1 MTEPKE
7 RTADRTADWT
17 DERGTSEEGKSPCQR
32 ERAADWTVK
41 GEGGGGRG
49 GERGTSDPSDEGS
62 SVDSAPPAVQRS
74 RAQSKQSPARL
85 QVLELEIRSG
95 RNGPAVVSGISFAVR
110 PGAVLGLVGE
120 SGSGKTTVALALLG
134 HTRRGLS
141 VAGGEIRVDGT
152 DLLRLKPAALRALR
166 GAVVSYVPQDP
177 AAALNPA
184 LRVGYQLREVL
195 RVHPGRSA
203 DPDARIREVLREAS
217 LDAAPDLLRRYPHQL
232 SGGQQQRIGLAM
244 AFACRPALIVL
255 DEPTTGLDV
264 STQRRVLDTVRQLCR
279 GYGVAAVYVSHDLA
293 VVSEL
298 ADEVAV
304 MYAGRIVETGPAGAL
319 FAGPRHPY
327 TRGLL
332 AAVPEP
338 GGDRPLT
345 GIPGQQP
352 PPGRRGPGCAFAAR
366 CELVLEQCHHD
377 EPELIPLS
385 AGRTIPSPE
394 AASPHPGTTT
404 PSPRATIPSLHA
416 VRCWR
421 AAEVPAARPG
431 LPRPRVAAGPGPA
444 ALLSVR
450 GVSARYHGVPALS
463 GIDLDLPARGCVA
476 VVGESGSGK
485 TTLARCIT
493 GLQQD
498 WAGQVMLRG
507 VPLARAARH
516 RPKQVLQQIQY
527 VFQNPYTSLNPR
539 KTVGQIVAE
548 PVQRF
553 LGLPRGEQADRVVQ
567 VLEDVALGGSF
578 LARYPDQLSGGE
590 RQRVA
595 IARAL
600 AAEPDVLIC
609 DEVTSALDVSVQAV
623 IVELLRAATAQRQL
637 AMIFITHNLALV
649 RNVAQTAVVLR
660 QGQIVEAGPA
670 EQILAAPASGYTAQ
684 LLADSPRLS
693 RSARPAAQSGAQPE
707 AGWPVSG

>member
-1 MTEPKE
+1 MNEPK
-7 RTADRTADWT
+7 
-17 DERGTSEEGKSPCQR
+17 G
-32 ERAADWTVK
+32 RAADWTVK

-49 GERGTSDPSDEGS
+49 GTSDEGRRRVQRPGGSREQSTSDEGRRRVQRPAGSREQSTSDEGS
-62 SVDSAPPAVQRS
+62 RQVQAPR
-74 RAQSKQSPARL
+74 RL
-85 QVLELEIRSG
+85 KVTGLEIRSG
-95 RNGPAVVSGISFAVR
+95 RHGPPVVSGISFAVR
-110 PGAVLGLVGE
+110 PGSVLGLVGE

-141 VAGGEIRVDGT
+141 VAGGEIWLDGA
-152 DLLRLKPAALRALR
+152 DLLRLKPARLRALR
-166 GAVVSYVPQDP
+166 GATVSYVPQDP

-195 RVHPGRSA
+195 RVHPGSGA
-203 DPDARIREVLREAS
+203 DPAARIREVLREAS
-217 LDAAPDLLRRYPHQL
+217 LDATPDLLRRYPHQL
-232 SGGQQQRIGLAM
+232 SGGQQQRVGLAM
-244 AFACRPALIVL
+244 AFVCRPALIVL

-264 STQRRVLDTVRQLCR
+264 TTQRRILDTIRQLCH

-304 MYAGRIVETGPAGAL
+304 MYAGRIVEAGPAAGL
-319 FAGPRHPY
+319 FAGPLHPY

-338 GGDRPLT
+338 GSDQPPA

-366 CELVLEQCHHD
+366 CELVQEQCRQH
-377 EPELIPLS
+377 EPELLTLSGRAGSSDAAPGHTLS
-385 AGRTIPSPE
+385 AQAPS
-394 AASPHPGTTT
+394 AHTLSPHT
-404 PSPRATIPSLHA
+404 

-421 AAEVPAARPG
+421 AAELTVAQACPSR
-431 LPRPRVAAGPGPA
+431 PRPAAAGPGPA

-450 GVSARYHGVPALS
+450 GVSARYRGVPALS
-463 GIDLDLPARGCVA
+463 GIDLDLPAQGCVA

-498 WAGQVMLRG
+498 WTGEVTLRG

-516 RPKQVLQQIQY
+516 RPKQALKQIQY

-553 LGLPRGEQADRVVQ
+553 LGLPRGEQADRVAQ
-567 VLEDVALGGSF
+567 VLHDVALGGSF

-623 IVELLRAATAQRQL
+623 IVELLRAAAAQRQL

-649 RNVAQTAVVLR
+649 RSVAQTAVVLR
-660 QGQIVEAGPA
+660 HGQLVEAGPA
-670 EQILAAPASGYTAQ
+670 EQILAQPGSGYTAQ
-684 LLADSPRLS
+684 LLADAPRL
-693 RSARPAAQSGAQPE
+693 ARPCAEG
-707 AGWPVSG
+707 GRRRLD